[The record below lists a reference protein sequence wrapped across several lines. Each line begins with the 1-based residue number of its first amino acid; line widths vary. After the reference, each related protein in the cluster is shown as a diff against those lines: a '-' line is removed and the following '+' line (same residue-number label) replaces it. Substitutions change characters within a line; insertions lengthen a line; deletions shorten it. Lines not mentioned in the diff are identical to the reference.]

1 MIHFV
6 GAGPGA
12 PDLITLRGAAL
23 LREADVV
30 IWAGSLVNPALLE
43 NCKAGCE
50 IFDSSRMT
58 LDEVLAVMERAEA
71 EGKTTVRLH
80 TGDPSLYG
88 ALREQLDALR
98 ERGVAFDV
106 TPGVSSLFGA
116 AAALGAEFT
125 LPGVSQ
131 SLIVTRLA
139 GRTPVPEGEALRSLA
154 RHGASMALFLSAGML
169 GEVQTELLA
178 GGYAP
183 DTPAALVYKAT
194 WPDERVVRCTVG
206 TLAAAGAEAGI
217 AKTALILIGGFLD
230 APYEKSRLYDPSFTT
245 GFREG
250 KT

>member
-12 PDLITLRGAAL
+12 PDLITLRGAKL

-30 IWAGSLVNPALLE
+30 IWAGSLVNPALLD
-43 NCKAGCE
+43 NCKIGCE

-58 LDEVLAVMERAEA
+58 LDEVLAVMQRAEA

-98 ERGVAFDV
+98 ERGVDFDV

-116 AAALGAEFT
+116 AAALGTEFT

-139 GRTPVPEGEALRSLA
+139 GRTSVPEKEALRSLA
-154 RHGASMALFLSAGML
+154 RHGASLVLFLSAGML
-169 GEVQTELLA
+169 DEVQTELLA
-178 GGYAP
+178 GGLAP
-183 DTPAALVYKAT
+183 DTPAALVY
-194 WPDERVVRCTVG
+194 
-206 TLAAAGAEAGI
+206 
-217 AKTALILIGGFLD
+217 
-230 APYEKSRLYDPSFTT
+230 
-245 GFREG
+245 
-250 KT
+250 

>member
-12 PDLITLRGAAL
+12 PDLITLRGAKL

-30 IWAGSLVNPALLE
+30 IWAGSLVNPALLD
-43 NCKAGCE
+43 NCKAECE

-139 GRTPVPEGEALRSLA
+139 GRTPVPEKESLRSLA
-154 RHGASMALFLSAGML
+154 RHGASMALFLSASMP
-169 GEVQTELLA
+169 EAVQTELLA
-178 GGYAP
+178 GGFAP

-217 AKTALILIGGFLD
+217 AKTALILVGSFLD
-230 APYEKSRLYDPSFTT
+230 APFEKSRLYDPSFTT

>member
-12 PDLITLRGAAL
+12 PDLITLRGAAF

-30 IWAGSLVNPALLE
+30 IYTGSLVNPALLE
-43 NCKAGCE
+43 LCKADCE
-50 IFDSSRMT
+50 IRNSAYMT

-71 EGKTTVRLH
+71 AGKTTVRLH

-88 ALREQLDALR
+88 ALREQTDALR

-131 SLIVTRLA
+131 SLLITRLA
-139 GRTPVPEGEALRSLA
+139 GRTPVPERETLRELA

-169 GEVQTELLA
+169 DAVQAELLA
-178 GGYAP
+178 GGCAP
-183 DTPAALVYKAT
+183 DTPAALVCKAT
-194 WPDERVVRCTVG
+194 WPDERCVRCTVG
-206 TLAAAGAEAGI
+206 TLAETGEKAGI
-217 AKTALILIGGFLD
+217 TKTALIFVGGFLD
-230 APYEKSRLYDPSFTT
+230 APGEKSRLYDPSFTT

-250 KT
+250 TI

>member
-12 PDLITLRGAAL
+12 PDLITLRGAKL

-30 IWAGSLVNPALLE
+30 IWAGSLVNPALLD
-43 NCKAGCE
+43 NCKTGCE

-116 AAALGAEFT
+116 AAALDAEFT

-139 GRTPVPEGEALRSLA
+139 GRTPVPEKEALRSLA

-169 GEVQTELLA
+169 DEVQTELLA
-178 GGYAP
+178 GGFAP

-217 AKTALILIGGFLD
+217 TKTALILIGGFLD